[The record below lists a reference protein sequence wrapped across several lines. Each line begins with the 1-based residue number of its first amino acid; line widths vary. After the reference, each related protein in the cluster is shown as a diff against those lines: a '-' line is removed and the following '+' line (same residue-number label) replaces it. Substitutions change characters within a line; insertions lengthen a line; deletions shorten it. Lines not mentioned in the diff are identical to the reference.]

1 MRSSLVVSSRIK
13 VVTRLLLLKGII
25 MERNY
30 FQVIYRGRC
39 YHIRN
44 KFRNLSRDQ
53 LEYAI
58 NLVSDGHF
66 ATLSE
71 ALEYVSAE

>member
-1 MRSSLVVSSRIK
+1 MK
-13 VVTRLLLLKGII
+13 VVTRLLFNKGII

-44 KFRNLSRDQ
+44 KFRNLTRDE

-58 NLVSDGHF
+58 NLVSDCHF

>member
-1 MRSSLVVSSRIK
+1 MRSSLVVNSRIK
-13 VVTRLLLLKGII
+13 VVTRLLFNKGII

-66 ATLSE
+66 ATLSQ

>member
-1 MRSSLVVSSRIK
+1 MK
-13 VVTRLLLLKGII
+13 VVTRLLFNKGII

-44 KFRNLSRDQ
+44 KFRNLTRDE

>member
-1 MRSSLVVSSRIK
+1 
-13 VVTRLLLLKGII
+13 

-44 KFRNLSRDQ
+44 KFRNLSRDK

>member
-1 MRSSLVVSSRIK
+1 MK
-13 VVTRLLLLKGII
+13 VVTRLLFNKGII

-44 KFRNLSRDQ
+44 KFRNLTRDQ

-58 NLVSDGHF
+58 NLVGDGHF

>member
-1 MRSSLVVSSRIK
+1 
-13 VVTRLLLLKGII
+13 

-30 FQVIYRGRC
+30 FQVIYCGRC

>member
-1 MRSSLVVSSRIK
+1 MKAVM
-13 VVTRLLLLKGII
+13 RLLFNKGII
-25 MERNY
+25 MKRNY
-30 FQVIYRGRC
+30 FQLIYRGRC

-66 ATLSE
+66 ATLSQ

>member
-1 MRSSLVVSSRIK
+1 MK
-13 VVTRLLLLKGII
+13 VVTRLLFNKGII

-44 KFRNLSRDQ
+44 KFRNLPRDQ

-71 ALEYVSAE
+71 ALEYVFAE

>member
-1 MRSSLVVSSRIK
+1 
-13 VVTRLLLLKGII
+13 

-30 FQVIYRGRC
+30 FQFIYRGRC

-58 NLVSDGHF
+58 NLVSDCHF

>member
-1 MRSSLVVSSRIK
+1 MK
-13 VVTRLLLLKGII
+13 VVTRLLFNKGII

-66 ATLSE
+66 ATLSQ

>member
-13 VVTRLLLLKGII
+13 AVTRLLLLKGII

-44 KFRNLSRDQ
+44 KFRNLTRNQ

>member
-1 MRSSLVVSSRIK
+1 MVNSRIK
-13 VVTRLLLLKGII
+13 AVTRLSLHKGII

-44 KFRNLSRDQ
+44 KFRNLTREE

>member
-1 MRSSLVVSSRIK
+1 MK
-13 VVTRLLLLKGII
+13 VVTRLLFNKGII

-58 NLVSDGHF
+58 NLMRDGHF

>member
-1 MRSSLVVSSRIK
+1 
-13 VVTRLLLLKGII
+13 

-30 FQVIYRGRC
+30 FQVIYHGRC

-44 KFRNLSRDQ
+44 KFRNLTRDQ

-58 NLVSDGHF
+58 NLVGDGHF

>member
-44 KFRNLSRDQ
+44 KFRNLTRDE

>member
-1 MRSSLVVSSRIK
+1 MK
-13 VVTRLLLLKGII
+13 VVTRLLFNKGII

-44 KFRNLSRDQ
+44 KFRNLTRDE

-71 ALEYVSAE
+71 ALEYMSAE

>member
-1 MRSSLVVSSRIK
+1 MR
-13 VVTRLLLLKGII
+13 GII
-25 MERNY
+25 TERNY
-30 FQVIYRGRC
+30 FQLIYRGRC

-44 KFRNLSRDQ
+44 KFRNLTRDK

-71 ALEYVSAE
+71 ALEYLSAE

>member
-1 MRSSLVVSSRIK
+1 MK

-44 KFRNLSRDQ
+44 KFRNLTRDQ

>member
-1 MRSSLVVSSRIK
+1 MK
-13 VVTRLLLLKGII
+13 VVTRLLFNKGII

-44 KFRNLSRDQ
+44 KFRNLTRDQ

>member
-1 MRSSLVVSSRIK
+1 MVSSRIK
-13 VVTRLLLLKGII
+13 AVMRLLFNKGII

-66 ATLSE
+66 ATLSQ

>member
-1 MRSSLVVSSRIK
+1 MK
-13 VVTRLLLLKGII
+13 VVTRLLFNKGII